1 MNRNLKIN
9 YIAECDLN
17 AKSAYVVHVI
27 KMIDNLSKLSKNVC
41 LFVPNSKNTLLYL
54 NPGHNHQ

>member
-27 KMIDNLSKLSKNVC
+27 KMIDNLSKLSKMYAFLLQTQRT
-41 LFVPNSKNTLLYL
+41 LFCI
-54 NPGHNHQ
+54 